1 MGSFPGHQAT
11 SCPFLS
17 FSSFLLLGIGDV
29 VWLDQVQLE
38 TSWEVLGFPE
48 FMIYPEKAP
57 VGKLR
62 CSSSGYPLW
71 GHCGCPLSPRPPW
84 LPQCDV
90 SVFFLQEKLSLI
102 PPPLLPRY
110 KGKTLSSRVNLGLQ
124 IPPTCY
130 VTLGKVLRDSDPPF
144 PFVYKMGGVK

>member
-48 FMIYPEKAP
+48 FMAYPEKAP

-90 SVFFLQEKLSLI
+90 SVFFLHLTGWLPQSTSSCIFPSPFPHTPLQFSKSTYPPHFSL
-102 PPPLLPRY
+102 LEFFS
-110 KGKTLSSRVNLGLQ
+110 LSSIQCR
-124 IPPTCY
+124 P
-130 VTLGKVLRDSDPPF
+130 
-144 PFVYKMGGVK
+144 YK